1 MADITMP
8 KMGFDMT
15 EGTIVRWLKNV
26 GDDVEKGEAIAEIE
40 TDKVTIEI
48 EAFAAGTL
56 TEIVAAEGSVVPVGD
71 RIAVLGG
78 AGAAAAP
85 STDGGAAAASTDGN
99 TAAPPADRG
108 TPASKED
115 QHAAPLAADN
125 ASVPAQ
131 PQTGE
136 GGEAASDVAADTAT
150 SAGTTGASP
159 EAVVPAGGGGSGA
172 APAVQHGY
180 GSDVSLQQETQGA
193 PAQAPTGAETPA
205 SGQGIRPVEDGR
217 DGERVFASPM
227 ARRLAQEAGLQIS
240 QIEGSGPGGRIVRR
254 DIEAFQKAPRPAA
267 PTQPAPAAP
276 TAPAQPAPTVPAP
289 APQPVAAA
297 PAPAP
302 QPVAGTGRREPLS
315 RLRQTIARRMVQSKT
330 TVPHFYVTTAIDM
343 TAALALR
350 KQLNAMEGVKVS
362 VNDMIVKACALV
374 LKQYPVLNAS
384 FAEDALQYNDGI
396 HVSMAIA
403 TDNGL
408 LAPAVTDV
416 DKKSLGVV
424 ANEARELIER
434 TRNGKATPEELT
446 RGTFTVS
453 NLGMYGVESFI
464 AIINPPQSAIVAVG
478 AAAETPVVKDG
489 QVTIAPIMKATI
501 SVDHRVGD
509 GAVAAQYL
517 QALQTLLE
525 EPMRLLI

>member
-15 EGTIVRWLKNV
+15 EGTIVRWLKKV

-85 STDGGAAAASTDGN
+85 STDGGPATASTDGN
-99 TAAPPADRG
+99 TAAQSGDRG

-125 ASVPAQ
+125 ASIPAQ

-159 EAVVPAGGGGSGA
+159 EAGGPVGGGGAGA

-180 GSDVSLQQETQGA
+180 GSDVSTERETQGA

-254 DIEAFQKAPRPAA
+254 DIEAFQKAPRPAV
-267 PTQPAPAAP
+267 
-276 TAPAQPAPTVPAP
+276 PAQPA
-289 APQPVAAA
+289 AAA

-302 QPVAGTGRREPLS
+302 RPAAAAPPASAQPAPQATPQPAPGAGRREPLS

-350 KQLNAMEGVKVS
+350 KQLNAMEGVKIS

-374 LKQYPVLNAS
+374 LKQFPVLNAS
-384 FAEDALQYNDGI
+384 FAEDALQYNDSI

-416 DKKSLGVV
+416 DKKALGVV

-464 AIINPPQSAIVAVG
+464 AIINPPQSAILAVG
-478 AAAETPVVKDG
+478 AAAETAVVKDG